1 MKAVL
6 FYGGMGT
13 RHQGYSGDVLKQLAE
28 VGHRPILRHLL
39 KCDADFGPREFML
52 CRGHRGQATKNFF
65 VNYNECEMNDFVLYV
80 PSHTAEHDGA
90 RFVARCRL
98 R

>member
-1 MKAVL
+1 VKVVL

-13 RHQGYSGDVLKQLAE
+13 RLQGYSGDVLKPLAE
-28 VGHRPILRHLL
+28 VGYRPILWHLL
-39 KCDADFGPREFML
+39 KYDAHFGHREFIL
-52 CRGHRGQATKNFF
+52 CLGHRGQAIKNFF
-65 VNYNECEMNDFVLYV
+65 LNYNECETNDFVLYV
-80 PSHTAEHDGA
+80 PSNSAEHDGV